1 VSQIAPDGRNWA
13 ANAPKKESPG
23 RWPGKRERGVR
34 VFASLSYFAECLL
47 KPFRSSLL
55 NQLRGDLRPEE
66 FAQTTEDL

>member
-1 VSQIAPDGRNWA
+1 VSQIAPEGRNWA

-34 VFASLSYFAECLL
+34 VFASLSCFVKRLL
-47 KPFRSSLL
+47 NTYRSSLL
-55 NQLRGDLRPEE
+55 DQFRRDLRPEE